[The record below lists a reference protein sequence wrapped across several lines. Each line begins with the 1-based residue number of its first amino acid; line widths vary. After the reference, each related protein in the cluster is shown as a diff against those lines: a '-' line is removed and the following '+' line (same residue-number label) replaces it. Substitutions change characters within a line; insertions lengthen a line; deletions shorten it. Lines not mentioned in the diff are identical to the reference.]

1 MAGHGRSTG
10 LRAAIKLNT
19 VVTSLTAHEDMSD
32 FVRAVAPERWKI
44 FQVLPVE
51 GQNDGSV
58 EPLLIDDAAFRAF
71 VARHARLEADGVT
84 LVPEDNDGM
93 TDSYAMIDPLGRF
106 YGNHRGR
113 YVYSRPILEVGV
125 REALG
130 QVNFEVKR
138 LIQRGGLYTW

>member
-106 YGNHRGR
+106 FGNSGGKACN
-113 YVYSRPILEVGV
+113 SEPILDIGVARALAQVGFDV
-125 REALG
+125 EKL
-130 QVNFEVKR
+130 VE
-138 LIQRGGLYTW
+138 RGGHYDW